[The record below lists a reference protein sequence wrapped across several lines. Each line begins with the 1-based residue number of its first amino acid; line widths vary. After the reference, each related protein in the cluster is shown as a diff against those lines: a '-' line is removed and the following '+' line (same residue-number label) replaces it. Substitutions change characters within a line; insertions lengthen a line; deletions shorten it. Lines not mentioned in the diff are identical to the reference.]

1 MCLPRYYE
9 SLVVDIAKEKLE
21 MIRRTV
27 FMLAATGLMLAA
39 TAVSAQERTYTAAQ
53 HDYRVVTV
61 ADGLVHPWSMAWLP
75 NGDML
80 VTEKPGRLRIVR
92 DGNLLPEPVSG
103 VPEVF
108 YQGQGGLFEVLP
120 HPDFAS
126 NQTIYLSF
134 AKPVGDNSTTAI
146 IRARLENG
154 NLSDVTEIFAAN
166 ASGRSHFGGKLVF
179 DQEGY
184 LFLTLGDRQAPSTG
198 DLAAH
203 PAQDLSNH
211 AGVIV
216 RLNEDGSVPSDN
228 PFVGERGALPEIWSY
243 GHRSPQGLAIHPQT
257 GDLWMTEH
265 GPQGGDEL
273 NLVIPGANYGWPV
286 VGYGVNYGTSSPI
299 HERQTMT
306 GMESPTR
313 FWTPSIATSGLLIY
327 SGDKFPQWQGD
338 IFVGGLAGQVIS
350 RLEMTEDFRSVV
362 REEELLYGMGRIRDI
377 REGPDGYIYV
387 AIEDRQG
394 APTAVVR
401 MEPL

>member
-1 MCLPRYYE
+1 
-9 SLVVDIAKEKLE
+9 

-27 FMLAATGLMLAA
+27 FMLAATGLLLAA
-39 TAVSAQERTYTAAQ
+39 TAVSAQERAYTAAQ
-53 HDYRVVTV
+53 HDYRVVSV
-61 ADGLVHPWSMAWLP
+61 ADGLVQPWSMAWLP

-80 VTEKPGRLRIVR
+80 VTEKPGRLRIIR

-120 HPDFAS
+120 HPDFAT

-146 IRARLENG
+146 IRGRLENG

-166 ASGRSHFGGKLVF
+166 ASGRSHYGGKLVF
-179 DQEGY
+179 DQEGH
-184 LFLTLGDRQAPSTG
+184 LFLSLGDRQAPSTG

-203 PAQDLSNH
+203 SAQDLSNH
-211 AGVIV
+211 SGVIV
-216 RLNEDGSVPSDN
+216 RLNEDGTVPGDN
-228 PFVGERGALPEIWSY
+228 PFVGESNALPEIWSY

-273 NLVIPGANYGWPV
+273 NLVKAGANYGWPV

-299 HERQTMT
+299 HERQTLT

-313 FWTPSIATSGLLIY
+313 FWVPSIAASGLFIY

-338 IFVGGLAGQVIS
+338 IFVGGLAAQLIS
-350 RLEMTEDFRSVV
+350 RLEMSEDFRSVV

-377 REGPDGYIYV
+377 REGPDGYIYA

-394 APTAVVR
+394 APTAIVR

>member
-1 MCLPRYYE
+1 
-9 SLVVDIAKEKLE
+9 
-21 MIRRTV
+21 MILRSAI
-27 FMLAATGLMLAA
+27 MLAGTGLLLSAVAA
-39 TAVSAQERTYTAAQ
+39 GAQESTYTAAQ
-53 HDYRVVTV
+53 HDYRVVPV
-61 ADGLVHPWSMAWLP
+61 AEGLVQPWSMAWLP

-92 DGNLLPEPVSG
+92 DGRLLPEPVSG

-120 HPDFAS
+120 HPDFEQ

-134 AKPVGDNSTTAI
+134 AKPVGEGSTTAI

-154 NLSDVTEIFAAN
+154 SLTNVTEIFAAN
-166 ASGRSHFGGKLVF
+166 ASGRSHYGGKLVF
-179 DQEGY
+179 DEDGY
-184 LFLTLGDRQAPSTG
+184 LYLTLGDRQAPSTG
-198 DLAAH
+198 DLTAH

-216 RLNEDGSVPSDN
+216 RLNEDGTVPSDN

-273 NLVIPGANYGWPV
+273 NLVTPGANYGWPV
-286 VGYGVNYGTSSPI
+286 VGYGVNYGSSSPI
-299 HERQTMT
+299 HERQTAT

-313 FWTPSIATSGLLIY
+313 FWVPSIATSGLMIY
-327 SGDKFPQWQGD
+327 DGDKFPQWQGD
-338 IFVGGLAGQVIS
+338 IFVGGLAGELIA
-350 RLEMTEDFRSVV
+350 RLEMDEDYRTVL
-362 REEELLYGMGRIRDI
+362 REEELLYGMGRIRDV
-377 REGPDGYIYV
+377 RQGPDGYIY
-387 AIEDRQG
+387 AALEDRQG

-401 MEPL
+401 MEPLP

>member
-1 MCLPRYYE
+1 
-9 SLVVDIAKEKLE
+9 

-27 FMLAATGLMLAA
+27 FMLAGAGLLLAA

-53 HDYRVVTV
+53 HNYRVVPV
-61 ADGLVHPWSMAWLP
+61 ADGLVQPWSMAWLP

-120 HPDFAS
+120 HPDFAT

-166 ASGRSHFGGKLVF
+166 ASGRSHYGGKLVF
-179 DQEGY
+179 DQDGH
-184 LFLTLGDRQAPSTG
+184 LFLSLGDRQAPSTG
-198 DLAAH
+198 DLAAN

-216 RLNEDGSVPSDN
+216 RLNEDGTVPSDN
-228 PFVGERGALPEIWSY
+228 PFTGQSGALPEIWSY
-243 GHRSPQGLAIHPQT
+243 GHRSPQGMAIHPQT

-273 NLVIPGANYGWPV
+273 NLVKPGANYGWPV

-313 FWTPSIATSGLLIY
+313 FWVPSIAASGLVIY

-338 IFVGGLAGQVIS
+338 IFVGGLAGQLIS
-350 RLEMTEDFRSVV
+350 RLEMSEDFRSVV

-377 REGPDGYIYV
+377 REGPDGYIYA

-394 APTAVVR
+394 APTAIVR

>member
-1 MCLPRYYE
+1 
-9 SLVVDIAKEKLE
+9 

-27 FMLAATGLMLAA
+27 FMLAGAGLLLAA
-39 TAVSAQERTYTAAQ
+39 TAVSAQERNYTAAE
-53 HDYRVVTV
+53 HNYRVVPV
-61 ADGLVHPWSMAWLP
+61 ADGLVQPWSMAWLP

-80 VTEKPGRLRIVR
+80 VTEKPGRLRIIR

-120 HPDFAS
+120 HPDFAT

-166 ASGRSHFGGKLVF
+166 ASGRSHYGGKLVF
-179 DQEGY
+179 DQDGH
-184 LFLTLGDRQAPSTG
+184 LFLALGDRQSPSTG

-216 RLNEDGSVPSDN
+216 RLNEDGTVPSDN
-228 PFVGERGALPEIWSY
+228 PFTGQSGALPEIWSY
-243 GHRSPQGLAIHPQT
+243 GHRSPQGLAFHPQT

-273 NLVIPGANYGWPV
+273 NLVKPGANYGWPV

-299 HERQTMT
+299 HQSQTMT

-313 FWTPSIATSGLLIY
+313 FWVPSIAASGLFIY
-327 SGDKFPQWQGD
+327 SGDKFPLWQGD
-338 IFVGGLAGQVIS
+338 IFVGGLAGQLIS
-350 RLEMTEDFRSVV
+350 RLEMSEDFRSVV
-362 REEELLYGMGRIRDI
+362 REEELLYDMGRIRDI
-377 REGPDGYIYV
+377 REGPDGYIYA

-394 APTAVVR
+394 APTAIVR
-401 MEPL
+401 MEPLE

>member
-1 MCLPRYYE
+1 MKARNL
-9 SLVVDIAKEKLE
+9 
-21 MIRRTV
+21 
-27 FMLAATGLMLAA
+27 FMLASTGLLLAV
-39 TAVSAQERTYTAAQ
+39 TAANAQERTYTAAQ
-53 HDYRVVTV
+53 HDYRVVPV
-61 ADGLVHPWSMAWLP
+61 AEGLVQPWSMAWLP

-92 DGNLLPEPVSG
+92 DGALLPEPVSG

-154 NLSDVTEIFAAN
+154 NLSDVTEIFAAD
-166 ASGRSHFGGKLVF
+166 ASGRSHYGGKLAF
-179 DQEGY
+179 DADGY

-198 DLAAH
+198 DLTAH

-211 AGVIV
+211 QGVIV
-216 RLNEDGSVPSDN
+216 RLNEDGTVPSDN
-228 PFVGERGALPEIWSY
+228 PFVGEQGALPSIWSY

-273 NLVIPGANYGWPV
+273 NLVKPGANYGWPV

-299 HERQTMT
+299 HDRQTMT

-313 FWTPSIATSGLLIY
+313 FWVPSIAASGLMIY
-327 SGDKFPQWQGD
+327 EGDKFPQWQGD
-338 IFVGGLAGQVIS
+338 IFVGGLAGQLVS
-350 RLEMTEDFRSVV
+350 RLEMSEDFRSVV
-362 REEELLYGMGRIRDI
+362 REEELIYGMGRVRDV

-394 APTAVVR
+394 AETAVVR

>member
-1 MCLPRYYE
+1 
-9 SLVVDIAKEKLE
+9 

-27 FMLAATGLMLAA
+27 FMLAATGLLLAA

-53 HDYRVVTV
+53 HDYRVVAV
-61 ADGLVHPWSMAWLP
+61 ADGLVQPWSMAWLP

-134 AKPVGDNSTTAI
+134 AKPVGEGSTTAI
-146 IRARLENG
+146 IRGRLENG
-154 NLSDVTEIFAAN
+154 NLSEVTEIFSAS
-166 ASGRSHFGGKLVF
+166 ASGRSHYGGKLVF
-179 DQEGY
+179 DQAGY
-184 LFLTLGDRQAPSTG
+184 LFLTLGDRQTPSTG
-198 DLAAH
+198 DLSAH
-203 PAQDLSNH
+203 SAQNLSLH
-211 AGVIV
+211 QGVIV
-216 RLNEDGSVPSDN
+216 RLHEDGTVPSDN
-228 PFVGERGALPEIWSY
+228 PFVGERGALPEIWTY

-273 NLVIPGANYGWPV
+273 NLVKPGANYGWPV

-299 HERQTMT
+299 HERQSMT

-313 FWTPSIATSGLLIY
+313 FWTPSIATSGLFIY

-338 IFVGGLAGQVIS
+338 IFVGGLAGQLIS
-350 RLEMTEDFRSVV
+350 RLEMSEDFRSVV

-377 REGPDGYIYV
+377 REGPDGYIYA

-401 MEPL
+401 MEPLQSLIVDR

>member
-1 MCLPRYYE
+1 
-9 SLVVDIAKEKLE
+9 
-21 MIRRTV
+21 
-27 FMLAATGLMLAA
+27 
-39 TAVSAQERTYTAAQ
+39 
-53 HDYRVVTV
+53 
-61 ADGLVHPWSMAWLP
+61 MAWLP

-120 HPDFAS
+120 HPDFAT

-154 NLSDVTEIFAAN
+154 NLSDVTEIFAAD
-166 ASGRSHFGGKLVF
+166 ASGRSHYGGKLVF
-179 DQEGY
+179 DADGY
-184 LFLTLGDRQAPSTG
+184 LFLSLGDRQAPSTG

-211 AGVIV
+211 HGVIV
-216 RLNEDGSVPSDN
+216 RLNEDGTVPNDN
-228 PFVGERGALPEIWSY
+228 PFVGQDGALPEIWSY
-243 GHRSPQGLAIHPQT
+243 GHRSPQGMAIHPQT

-273 NLVIPGANYGWPV
+273 NLVKPGANYGWPV

-306 GMESPTR
+306 DMESPTR
-313 FWTPSIATSGLLIY
+313 FWVPSIAASGLFIY

-338 IFVGGLAGQVIS
+338 IFVGGLAGQLIS
-350 RLEMTEDFRSVV
+350 KLEMSEDFRSVV
-362 REEELLYGMGRIRDI
+362 REEELLYGMGRVRDI
-377 REGPDGYIYV
+377 REGPDGYIY
-387 AIEDRQG
+387 AAMEDRQG
-394 APTAVVR
+394 APTAIVR